1 MSLKER
7 VDNII
12 AYYNNYGANDIND
25 CINRLDTL
33 LKNEPSVT
41 GYRIGKDTD
50 VFESSGVDIYYVS
63 VAWVDGNGLNLCGG
77 PVYSC

>member
-33 LKNEPSVT
+33 LKNEPSFNSINPNVL
-41 GYRIGKDTD
+41 
-50 VFESSGVDIYYVS
+50 ESRTVLTQASIVIS
-63 VAWVDGNGLNLCGG
+63 LFI
-77 PVYSC
+77 